1 MRIWRLTSERHASHA
16 FDGEGAR
23 RYGGRF
29 NHPGHG
35 VVYCAATLSLAA
47 LELLVHLEPSQVP
60 EDRVAIPATI
70 PPEVP
75 IRELT
80 LDELPKDW
88 RAYPAPEGLKDLGTA
103 WIRSHE
109 SAVLSVPSAVIPVER
124 NVLLHPDH
132 PGMTEIEIGDP
143 QTFAFDPRLWR

>member
-23 RYGGRF
+23 LYGGRF

-60 EDRVAIPATI
+60 EDRVALPATI
-70 PPEVP
+70 PPDLSV
-75 IRELT
+75 RELT
-80 LDELPKDW
+80 VGELPKDW
-88 RAYPAPEGLKDLGTA
+88 RIYPAPEALKDLGTA
-103 WIRSHE
+103 WIRAGE
-109 SAVLSVPSAVIPVER
+109 TAVLTVPSAVIPMER
-124 NVLLHPDH
+124 NLLLNPSHSD
-132 PGMTEIEIGDP
+132 MTKIEIGEP
-143 QTFAFDPRLWR
+143 QPFAFDPRLWR